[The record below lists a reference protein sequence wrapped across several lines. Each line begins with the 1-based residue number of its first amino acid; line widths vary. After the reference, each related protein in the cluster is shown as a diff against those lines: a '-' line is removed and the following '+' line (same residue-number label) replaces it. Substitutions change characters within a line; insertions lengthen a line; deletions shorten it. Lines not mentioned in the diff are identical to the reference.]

1 MIKRSDGTEQ
11 RFLVRW
17 GITLLAVVAAIVPF
31 SVTLVGQTPALQITS
46 PSDGSIVNPGQTI
59 SVAVSSPSNTAFK
72 QVFVI
77 GEQPLPT
84 TTLATSAPASFS
96 ILIPQGTRP
105 GKYMLTAWGTTTANQ
120 VQASA
125 PITVDVERMDLPTN
139 LTANKTQV
147 TFRSQ
152 GQKAPLRI
160 SGKFADGSV
169 VDLTMSSNLAYTS
182 SNTSVATVDNNGVV
196 TAVAAGNASITATY
210 GQGAQ
215 SVHVSVPVT
224 VPPPVL
230 TPSPTALSFNGQ
242 NVGTSSSP
250 QTLTITNVSSN
261 QGLRV
266 GSVSAMGDF
275 SETDNC
281 ASSSPIAVG
290 GMCTINVTFTPA
302 SAGNRA
308 GAVSIPDSMDIV
320 PLAIPLSGTGIA
332 PPSISSLS
340 PTSGPVGTPVTITGA
355 NFGATQGSSTVTF
368 NGTAATPTSWSAN
381 SIVAPVPS
389 GGTTGNVVVAV
400 GGVASNGVSFKVSSI
415 AYVQGNSG
423 SQSSSQTTVAASFSS
438 SPSVGDLNVVVVA
451 CYEGCTVSSVTDT
464 RGNTYALAVGP
475 TTVTNGTTIVQM
487 MYYAKNIA
495 SAAANGNTVTVTFK
509 KATSSAELRIAEYSG
524 LNAANPLDVTAAGTG
539 NGTMLAFPEGCGP
552 VATTNAHDLLVA
564 AETSNMI
571 ATTAGNGYTSRI
583 ITPSNANLLE
593 DEEVATAGS
602 HEATA
607 PLQARSGTT
616 VLLYVFQM
624 VALRASN

>member
-139 LTANKTQV
+139 LTASKTEV

-152 GQKAPLRI
+152 RKKAPLGI

-281 ASSSPIAVG
+281 A
-290 GMCTINVTFTPA
+290 
-302 SAGNRA
+302 
-308 GAVSIPDSMDIV
+308 
-320 PLAIPLSGTGIA
+320 
-332 PPSISSLS
+332 
-340 PTSGPVGTPVTITGA
+340 
-355 NFGATQGSSTVTF
+355 
-368 NGTAATPTSWSAN
+368 
-381 SIVAPVPS
+381 
-389 GGTTGNVVVAV
+389 
-400 GGVASNGVSFKVSSI
+400 
-415 AYVQGNSG
+415 
-423 SQSSSQTTVAASFSS
+423 
-438 SPSVGDLNVVVVA
+438 
-451 CYEGCTVSSVTDT
+451 
-464 RGNTYALAVGP
+464 
-475 TTVTNGTTIVQM
+475 
-487 MYYAKNIA
+487 
-495 SAAANGNTVTVTFK
+495 
-509 KATSSAELRIAEYSG
+509 
-524 LNAANPLDVTAAGTG
+524 
-539 NGTMLAFPEGCGP
+539 
-552 VATTNAHDLLVA
+552 
-564 AETSNMI
+564 
-571 ATTAGNGYTSRI
+571 
-583 ITPSNANLLE
+583 
-593 DEEVATAGS
+593 
-602 HEATA
+602 
-607 PLQARSGTT
+607 
-616 VLLYVFQM
+616 
-624 VALRASN
+624 